1 MHENRCENA
10 AKMGKVGAYHA
21 NVFSKNRWAAKED
34 ANLPQSVNRNR
45 QHARAVSRSNLFTGM
60 LRSNLSEKF
69 LKIRPA
75 QTITCRRITRRYLPS
90 HQTMAGKRKLTHAYL
105 RYCVTTDLRD
115 VTTSASPCSTC
126 DSMPIRSKKAFKSSL
141 PRDEEV
147 KNARM
152 STAG

>member
-10 AKMGKVGAYHA
+10 AKMSKVGAYHA

-75 QTITCRRITRRYLPS
+75 RTITWQIHEVLFAI
-90 HQTMAGKRKLTHAYL
+90 QTMANAIARLPSVLRHNRLEGCHHISLTLLNLRLHANSKQESIQIIFAKRRGSQKCANVDG
-105 RYCVTTDLRD
+105 R
-115 VTTSASPCSTC
+115 
-126 DSMPIRSKKAFKSSL
+126 MAF
-141 PRDEEV
+141 
-147 KNARM
+147 N
-152 STAG
+152 